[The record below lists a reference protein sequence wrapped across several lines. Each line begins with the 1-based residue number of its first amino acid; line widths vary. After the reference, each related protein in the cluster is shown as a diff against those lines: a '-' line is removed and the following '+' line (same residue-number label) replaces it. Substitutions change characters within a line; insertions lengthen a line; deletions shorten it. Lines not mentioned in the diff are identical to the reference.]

1 MFISIIFFIIIVI
14 VIYIFVPIYAKAKK
28 IKEKH
33 IEEAR
38 KRGDLDEVKRLENM
52 SDDQAALEFEDELD
66 K

>member
-28 IKEKH
+28 IKEKN
-33 IEEAR
+33 IEETR